1 MGLWI
6 VCYFF
11 NLSQRLQKCDLKVDS
26 VLQVFETLNVLK
38 KKKSLKSYL
47 AVFRHST
54 SQLAQLTS
62 LIYRLL

>member
-38 KKKSLKSYL
+38 KKKK
-47 AVFRHST
+47 FE
-54 SQLAQLTS
+54 
-62 LIYRLL
+62 ILLSCFQA